1 MFFLSYAKHTTQN
14 TKVNK
19 NLAFK
24 HKYANFAELQKG
36 FTMQLTGPEIL
47 ARMNDIKKIHNP
59 DIVIVPFDHRCLGS
73 NSYDLHLGD
82 TLLVYKHTIPTGM
95 KPAIEYKGNISLHK
109 MRDWFETTVAYNN
122 FKNDYYEFDAM
133 NPKFLIDPTNRAHHE
148 TISIKIPETGLI
160 LSPHIGYLGTT
171 LEYTETR
178 NLFPYIDGKS
188 SIGRNFILNHHTA
201 GRGDDGFC
209 GQWTLEIKTLY
220 PTVVYPYMRIGQ
232 IYYEKISGHRLPY
245 NKNPNSHYNNQSG
258 PTAAA
263 IVPIDKFLKDKI
275 R

>member
-1 MFFLSYAKHTTQN
+1 
-14 TKVNK
+14 
-19 NLAFK
+19 
-24 HKYANFAELQKG
+24 
-36 FTMQLTGPEIL
+36 MQLTGPEIL
-47 ARMNDIKKIHNP
+47 KHLYNLNKAGKP
-59 DIVIVPFDHRCLGS
+59 DIVIEPFDLRCLGS

-82 TLLVYKHTIPTGM
+82 TLLVYKHTIPNGM
-95 KPAIEYKGNISLHK
+95 KPAIEYKGDIALHS
-109 MRDWFETTVAYNN
+109 MRDWFENTVAYDN
-122 FKNDYYEFDAM
+122 FKREHYAFDAM
-133 NPKFLIDPTNRAHHE
+133 NPKFLIDPTNPAHHE

-178 NLFPYIDGKS
+178 NFFPYIDGKS

-209 GQWTLEIKTLY
+209 GQWTLEIRTLY
-220 PTVVYPYMRIGQ
+220 PTVVYPLMRIGQ
-232 IYYEKISGHRLPY
+232 IYYEKMSGNRMPY
-245 NKNPNSHYNNQSG
+245 DRNPASHYNNQQG

-263 IVPIDKFLKDKI
+263 IVPIDKFLKDDKL